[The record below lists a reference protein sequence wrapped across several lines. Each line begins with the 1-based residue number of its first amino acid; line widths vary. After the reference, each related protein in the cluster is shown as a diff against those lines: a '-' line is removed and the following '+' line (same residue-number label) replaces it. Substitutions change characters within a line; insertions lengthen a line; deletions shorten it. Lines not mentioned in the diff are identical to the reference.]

1 MDSTLSSIELRD
13 RIRSSRISQDQLARM
28 VGMDRSKL
36 SRILSGYHQPPPDF
50 EDIVHAEL
58 DAFEC
63 AEMAAEEAR
72 RRVLAEHAARRRPQR
87 HERRKGMGEYPARI
101 RAMAS

>member
-1 MDSTLSSIELRD
+1 MTKSTATQEAIAA
-13 RIRSSRISQDQLARM
+13 QAGYDQTAF
-28 VGMDRSKL
+28 
-36 SRILSGYHQPPPDF
+36 SRILRGLRRPSPGF
-50 EDIVHAEL
+50 EARVYEAI
-58 DAFEC
+58 DALEC

-87 HERRKGMGEYPARI
+87 HERRKGMGESPARI

>member
-1 MDSTLSSIELRD
+1 MDSTQSSIELRD
-13 RIRSSRISQDQLARM
+13 RIRRSRVSQDQLAQM
-28 VGMDRSKL
+28 VGMDRSML
-36 SRILSGYHQPPPDF
+36 SRILSGYRQPPPDF
-50 EDIVHAEL
+50 EDRVREEL
-58 DAFEC
+58 DAIEC

-87 HERRKGMGEYPARI
+87 HERRKGMGESPARI